1 MTWLALGNKI
11 GMRGRRDG
19 GFGSWP
25 LLLSSP
31 QRRRGYPRW
40 SGKWLNCLLAS
51 QPIHM
56 LSENILAPSGR
67 RCLHHAFVWENLT
80 HSQMIHGHLSSA
92 RLPSAHAAPALPT
105 LHPRFWLCYTPR
117 FRLVLQWVSQAQ
129 DFHHFLCWRSGF
141 LIILFCCIVPNYC
154 DLDHP

>member
-1 MTWLALGNKI
+1 MTWLALGNKT

-25 LLLSSP
+25 LVLSSP
-31 QRRRGYPRW
+31 QRRRGYPRR
-40 SGKWLNCLLAS
+40 SGKWLNHLLAS

-56 LSENILAPSGR
+56 LSESVLAPSGR
-67 RCLHHAFVWENLT
+67 RCLHCAFVWENLT

-92 RLPSAHAAPALPT
+92 RLPSAQAAPALPT

-117 FRLVLQWVSQAQ
+117 FRLVLQWVKPRISTISFAGEEG
-129 DFHHFLCWRSGF
+129 L
-141 LIILFCCIVPNYC
+141 LIVLFCCIVPNYC